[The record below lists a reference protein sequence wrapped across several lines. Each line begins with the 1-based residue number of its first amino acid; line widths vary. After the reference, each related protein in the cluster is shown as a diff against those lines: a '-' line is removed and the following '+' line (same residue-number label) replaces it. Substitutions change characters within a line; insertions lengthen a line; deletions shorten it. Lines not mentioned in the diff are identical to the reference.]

1 MPYLV
6 RKQKCEQADGDAG
19 THVIYKKKRD
29 GSQGEKV
36 GCTTDPEQYKKAL
49 YAAEGGY
56 IKEIIR
62 EEVMSILEEKKGSS
76 HPSHYSA
83 PEGSKRD
90 KQLDATKADLASG
103 DPKRVARAYRRRERM
118 EKAERK
124 KKGFKNVP
132 RSDTKKESVR
142 MPEATL
148 REMIRKTLEEELSK
162 ATKASLKKKAE
173 KRGLTPSSVYAEFRK
188 GLAAWASSGSRKGMG
203 QHQWA
208 HARVNAA
215 TPSKP
220 WAVVKKA
227 KKKKKKNEILQRLRE
242 AIDSTHSAPYVK
254 KADLSD
260 NPYRPFSDKYYEY
273 VRKQR
278 QLFREG
284 KLEFTNMDEEILRSD
299 LGEFAMYEG
308 EKVPLDMPMPI
319 MEDELEE
326 AEYKGR
332 EVELNSPTRSS
343 GPKKYKV
350 YVKNEKGN
358 VVPVHFG
365 DAKGGLKTN
374 IDDPAARKSFVARHK
389 CEEDKPKTSP
399 GYWSCRIPRFSE
411 KLGMKKMSYRFW

>member
-62 EEVMSILEEKKGSS
+62 EEVMAVLSEEETKKDRCYKIAKRKYDVFPSAYASGAIVKCRQGKIWKDLKSEAPEELEEK
-76 HPSHYSA
+76 
-83 PEGSKRD
+83 
-90 KQLDATKADLASG
+90 
-103 DPKRVARAYRRRERM
+103 
-118 EKAERK
+118 RK
-124 KKGFKNVP
+124 KAGTE
-132 RSDTKKESVR
+132 SSKESS
-142 MPEATL
+142 L
-148 REMIRKTLEEELSK
+148 RDWFGRKGAPGKKGGWVDCNTCRKDKKTGRTKCKPCGREEGEKRSK
-162 ATKASLKKKAE
+162 YPSCRPTPGACKEKGRGESWGKKA
-173 KRGLTPSSVYAEFRK
+173 A
-188 GLAAWASSGSRKGMG
+188 
-203 QHQWA
+203 
-208 HARVNAA
+208 
-215 TPSKP
+215 
-220 WAVVKKA
+220 
-227 KKKKKKNEILQRLRE
+227 KNEIIQRLRE
-242 AIDSTHSAPYVK
+242 AIDSTHSAPFVK

-273 VRKQR
+273 VKDQR
-278 QLFREG
+278 SLWREG
-284 KLEFTNMDEEILRSD
+284 KLQFTDMDEEILRSD

-332 EVELNSPTRSS
+332 DVELNSPTRSS

-358 VVPVHFG
+358 VVQVNFG

-374 IDDPAARKSFVARHK
+374 IDDPGARKSFVARDK
-389 CEEDKPKTSP
+389 CEEDKPKTSA